1 MSFCSEIKD
10 EITNIQ
16 IKNDCCKE
24 AYLLGMVSVNGL
36 SETYSTIY
44 EKNLDKENLSNQIES
59 NECCARSYIRG
70 AFLEGGYVNDPE
82 NSYHLEI
89 IQHNSQNA
97 EFLVKVFEKFGLK
110 FKILKKKE
118 KIYIYLKDAESISI
132 VINIIGAHKALLN
145 FENIRALHEMRNNI
159 NRVVNCETA
168 NLSKTLDASVK
179 QVKMITEIAEKVG
192 LNALPKDLQEIA
204 EARLSNPDMS
214 LKELGETLD
223 NKLGKSGVNHR
234 LKKIEEFHEKIFKNE
249 NNT

>member
-16 IKNDCCKE
+16 IKNNCCKE

-36 SETYSTIY
+36 TETYSAIY
-44 EKNLDKENLSNQIES
+44 EKELNEDNLFYRIEK
-59 NECCARSYIRG
+59 NECCARAYIRG

-89 IQHNSQNA
+89 IQHNIKNA
-97 EFLVKVFEKFGLK
+97 EFLVRIFEVFGLN
-110 FKILKKKE
+110 FRILKKKE
-118 KIYIYLKDAESISI
+118 KIYIYIKDAESIST

-168 NLSKTLDASVK
+168 NLSKTLDASVR
-179 QVKMITEIAEKVG
+179 QVKIITEIAEKVG
-192 LNALPKDLQEIA
+192 LSALPKDLQEIA
-204 EARLSNPDMS
+204 EARLTNPDMS
-214 LKELGETLD
+214 LKELGESLE

-234 LKKIEEFHEKIFKNE
+234 LKKIEEFHEKIFKN
-249 NNT
+249 

>member
-16 IKNDCCKE
+16 IKNNCCKE

-36 SETYSTIY
+36 TETYSAIY
-44 EKNLDKENLSNQIES
+44 EKELQKDVLFTQIQDK
-59 NECCARSYIRG
+59 ECCARAYIRG

-89 IQHNSQNA
+89 VQHNLKNA
-97 EFLVKVFEKFGLK
+97 EFLVKVFEIFDVH

-118 KIYIYLKDAESISI
+118 KIYIYIKDSESIST

-168 NLSKTLDASVK
+168 NLSKTLDASVR
-179 QVKMITEIAEKVG
+179 QVKIITEIAEKVG

-214 LKELGETLD
+214 LKELGESLE

>member
-16 IKNDCCKE
+16 IKNNCCKE

-36 SETYSTIY
+36 TETYSAIY
-44 EKNLDKENLSNQIES
+44 EKELNEDNLFYRIEK
-59 NECCARSYIRG
+59 NECCARAYIRG

-89 IQHNSQNA
+89 IQHNIKNA
-97 EFLVKVFEKFGLK
+97 EFLVRIFEVFGLN
-110 FKILKKKE
+110 FRILKKKE
-118 KIYIYLKDAESISI
+118 KIYIYIKDAESIST

-168 NLSKTLDASVK
+168 NLSKTLDASVR
-179 QVKMITEIAEKVG
+179 QVKIITEIAEKVG
-192 LNALPKDLQEIA
+192 LSALPKDLQEIA
-204 EARLSNPDMS
+204 EARLTNPDMS
-214 LKELGETLD
+214 LKELGESLE

-234 LKKIEEFHEKIFKNE
+234 LKKIEEFHEKIFK
-249 NNT
+249 